1 MTHIRKLLL
10 WKQTQSKPSPQGP
23 TESAYIS
30 MNTGKNLALIH
41 RDAGQ
46 ATVPPPGMS
55 SCSAPPTSFSLATS
69 QILGI
74 LLLRLLLHFFLNM
87 MALGIN
93 LFLSFPFPFLV
104 MHSFLLSFSRQLT
117 ISHHGYLGWSLI
129 RKFTYLTRISSILAS
144 FCITTHN
151 MSSVSFKKI
160 SLFWYTDQFPFLM
173 KETE

>member
-1 MTHIRKLLL
+1 MEADTIQAFSSRANWECLYQHEHWKKSCLNSQGCRPGHCAPTWDVVMLSTTNVIQFSYFSNLRNFTPEASLTLL
-10 WKQTQSKPSPQGP
+10 S
-23 TESAYIS
+23 E
-30 MNTGKNLALIH
+30 H
-41 RDAGQ
+41 D
-46 ATVPPPGMS
+46 GM
-55 SCSAPPTSFSLATS
+55 
-69 QILGI
+69 
-74 LLLRLLLHFFLNM
+74 
-87 MALGIN
+87 GIN

-144 FCITTHN
+144 FCITTRN